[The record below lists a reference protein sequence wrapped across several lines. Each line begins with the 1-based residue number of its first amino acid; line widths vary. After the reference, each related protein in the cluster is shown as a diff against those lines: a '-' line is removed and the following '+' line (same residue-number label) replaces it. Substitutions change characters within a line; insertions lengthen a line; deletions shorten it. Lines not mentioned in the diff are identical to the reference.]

1 MYNTYSSRKF
11 TDEEEITNS
20 LLIHLE
26 FLESPIE
33 SLSTIVPEY
42 DIKLSDISQDDLHNY
57 YCFLKMQTDD
67 LDKIKNVL
75 EYELKFQKEHLKTHE
90 LSIEEIEREI
100 KIADK
105 EKIEMSQ
112 EKKKI
117 EEELSILKEVKV
129 II

>member
-11 TDEEEITNS
+11 TEEEEITNN

-33 SLSTIVPEY
+33 SLSTIIPEC
-42 DIKLSDISQDDLHNY
+42 DIRINEISQDDLHNY
-57 YCFLKMQTDD
+57 YYFLKMQTDD
-67 LDKIKNVL
+67 YDKIKNL
-75 EYELKFQKEHLKTHE
+75 LGYELNLQKEQLKVHE
-90 LSIEEIEREI
+90 ISIEEIEREI

-105 EKIEMSQ
+105 EKIEMNQ

-117 EEELSILKEVKV
+117 EEELTKLKEVK
-129 II
+129 